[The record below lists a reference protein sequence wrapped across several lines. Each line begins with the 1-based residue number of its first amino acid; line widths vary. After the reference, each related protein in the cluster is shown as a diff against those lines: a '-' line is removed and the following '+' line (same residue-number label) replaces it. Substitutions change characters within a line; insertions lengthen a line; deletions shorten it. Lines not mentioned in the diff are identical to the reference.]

1 MPNPSRNIMLI
12 RKFSSDR
19 TKAQQ
24 AARNKQAA
32 PPPRTTPPSQKSSV
46 RVSTHM
52 GDKLK
57 AAIQAKKVA
66 AVDDIQ
72 KRGGVIVAI
81 R

>member
-1 MPNPSRNIMLI
+1 
-12 RKFSSDR
+12 
-19 TKAQQ
+19 
-24 AARNKQAA
+24 
-32 PPPRTTPPSQKSSV
+32 
-46 RVSTHM
+46 M